1 MAEFRAHARNAV
13 KVDTPDNKVRPDN
26 LARRSPS
33 AGRAPARPRYEAAPV
48 ALLLALSLLAWLAS
62 GAFMNGEMRV
72 GLLTRAEGEPD
83 GMGSAGMAMTLPLF
97 MASWVVMMIAMMF
110 PAVSPMVLTF
120 WRWANG
126 RDDAGRRTAS
136 LVAGYLVVWST
147 IGFVAYAMLQL
158 LEYRRAASTDGA
170 VRFAAILVVA
180 AGAYQLTPLKSV
192 CLRHCRTPLSVL
204 VEHAPLLSGGSV
216 GAFRLGLKHGAF
228 CVGCC
233 WSLMLVLLL
242 LGLMNLVWMGIVAAI
257 IFSEKALPHGVLVSR
272 VVSVS
277 LIGVGVA
284 GLVAPDAFSP
294 IR

>member
-1 MAEFRAHARNAV
+1 VAEFRAHARNAV

-110 PAVSPMVLTF
+110 PA
-120 WRWANG
+120 
-126 RDDAGRRTAS
+126 
-136 LVAGYLVVWST
+136 
-147 IGFVAYAMLQL
+147 MLQL

-233 WSLMLVLLL
+233 WSLMLVH

>member
-1 MAEFRAHARNAV
+1 M
-13 KVDTPDNKVRPDN
+13 DTPDNKVRPDN

-48 ALLLALSLLAWLAS
+48 VLLLALSLLAWLAS

-126 RDDAGRRTAS
+126 RDDAGREGRVTRGWLS
-136 LVAGYLVVWST
+136 RR
-147 IGFVAYAMLQL
+147 
-158 LEYRRAASTDGA
+158 LEHDWVRRVRNAST
-170 VRFAAILVVA
+170 
-180 AGAYQLTPLKSV
+180 PV

-204 VEHAPLLSGGSV
+204 VEHARLLSGGSV

-242 LGLMNLVWMGIVAAI
+242 LGVMNLVWMGIVAAI
-257 IFSEKALPHGVLVSR
+257 IFAEKALPHGVLVSR